1 MTDDGHNKLSADE
14 WMLTE
19 ESSTDFNNLFQLRKL
34 ATDTEKI
41 ISWPVTELEAL
52 LKFKLGRV
60 IITSVH
66 SN

>member
-1 MTDDGHNKLSADE
+1 MDVDRGELDGLQQ
-14 WMLTE
+14 
-19 ESSTDFNNLFQLRKL
+19 LFQLRKL

-41 ISWPVTELEAL
+41 ISWPVTEFEAL
-52 LKFKLGRV
+52 LKFKLGRE